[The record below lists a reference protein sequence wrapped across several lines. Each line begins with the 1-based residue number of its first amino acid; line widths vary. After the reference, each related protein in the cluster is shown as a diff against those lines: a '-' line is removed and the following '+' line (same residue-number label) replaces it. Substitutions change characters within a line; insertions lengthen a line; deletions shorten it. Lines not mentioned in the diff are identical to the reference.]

1 MPHCFNRFAVC
12 VAICIAA
19 LFFALERS
27 VAGDAAPLFDIPKLA
42 DMKIDGKADDW
53 GDKGFRVDALC
64 DVAGRARPPTDFDV
78 AFRLGWND
86 AGLLVLVTVSD
97 DIPLEP
103 AEKPEDL
110 WQGDSIEFF
119 VATGRGA
126 EQSYQ
131 VVVAPGRDPKKPEL
145 RSNISDYR
153 AVGGKKEKLTVEAA
167 RTINDKGYVLEVLL
181 PWKNLGIEPKEGVE
195 FAFQLYANDVDK
207 ENERFQA
214 LWYPRPDAHSDTHN
228 TQRIRL
234 AADKASRPEIVAS
247 AVAVDAEGKMEITL
261 IAPDGLKDRI
271 VFLMNGAEK
280 VSQLTLNALAGRAS
294 AKISLPKA
302 TPPYGSLIVNLDA
315 GKHVEPLGTVV
326 IPEPPK

>member
-1 MPHCFNRFAVC
+1 MQLCFNRFTMCLAVL
-12 VAICIAA
+12 VAAP
-19 LFFALERS
+19 LLTLERG
-27 VAGDAAPLFDIPKLA
+27 VAGDSSPVFDIPKLA

-53 GDKGFRVDALC
+53 GDKGFRVDGLC
-64 DVAGRARPPTDFDV
+64 DVAGRARPPADFDV

-86 AGLLVLVTVSD
+86 AGLLVLVTVTD

-119 VATGRGA
+119 VATERGA
-126 EQSYQ
+126 DKSYQ

-153 AVGGKKEKLTVEAA
+153 KGEGKKEKLTIEAA

-181 PWKNLGIEPKEGVE
+181 PWKNLGLEPKEGVE

-207 ENERFQA
+207 ENERYQA

-234 AADKASRPEIVAS
+234 AGDKASLPEIVATS
-247 AVAVDAEGKMEITL
+247 VAVDADGKIEITL
-261 IAPDGLKDRI
+261 IAPESYNNRI
-271 VFLMNGAEK
+271 INLMNGAEK
-280 VSQLTLNALAGRAS
+280 VSQLTLNALGGRAS
-294 AKISLPKA
+294 AKVSLPKA
-302 TPPYGSLIVNLDA
+302 TPPFGSLIINLDA
-315 GKHVEPLGTVV
+315 GKHYEPMGTIV
-326 IPEPPK
+326 IPEQPK